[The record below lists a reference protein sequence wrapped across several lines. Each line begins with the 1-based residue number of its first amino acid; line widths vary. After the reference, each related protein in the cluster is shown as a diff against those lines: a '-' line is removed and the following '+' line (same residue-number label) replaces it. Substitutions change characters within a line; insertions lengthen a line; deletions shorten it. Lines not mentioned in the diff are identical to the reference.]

1 LLRKRSSSR
10 FKIEKSTEKYRLR
23 NYFIFDFKFLD
34 ELEKINEDTVAEDLE
49 KTFNDSGAS
58 DYIVVF
64 LRFYFILLNFY

>member
-58 DYIVVF
+58 LIKNIIQKLILDD
-64 LRFYFILLNFY
+64 FIF